1 VQVETISLAA
11 RDRSQMDSGRT
22 HTHIQYHISA
32 SHFVQ
37 TWPKPLPNFNFAD
50 EW

>member
-1 VQVETISLAA
+1 MSLAD
-11 RDRSQMDSGRT
+11 RDRSQTDGGRT
-22 HTHIQYHISA
+22 HTHTHTQYHISA